1 MEHRP
6 VSAAEGGDRVP
17 GALASGSAAASAAV
31 GPAGVRLR
39 RMRREDLPTV
49 SEIERAS
56 FPTPW
61 SEATFRGLL
70 GRANAALLVAETPVG
85 ELLGHAALWTAGPEA
100 ELGDLAVRPEARGRG
115 VGRTLLLAAL
125 DEAERR
131 GARTIFLEV
140 RESNAAAR
148 GLYEAA
154 GFAVVDRRAG
164 YYDRPREDALV
175 MRRSLT
181 GRSASG

>member
-1 MEHRP
+1 MSAAERSGRAAEP
-6 VSAAEGGDRVP
+6 GPSREVAPSAAEG
-17 GALASGSAAASAAV
+17 AAR
-31 GPAGVRLR
+31 VRLR
-39 RMRREDLPTV
+39 RMRREDLPAI

-70 GRANAALLVAETPVG
+70 GRANAALLVAETEEG

-115 VGRTLLLAAL
+115 VGRTLLRAAL

-140 RESNAAAR
+140 RESNAPAR

-181 GRSASG
+181 GRSGFG

>member
-1 MEHRP
+1 MSAAERGGPAAGHWP
-6 VSAAEGGDRVP
+6 PGSAPASAAEG
-17 GALASGSAAASAAV
+17 
-31 GPAGVRLR
+31 AGGIRLR
-39 RMRREDLPTV
+39 RMRREDLPAV
-49 SEIERAS
+49 SDIERAS

-70 GRANAALLVAETPVG
+70 GRANAALLVAESPNG

-115 VGRTLLLAAL
+115 VGRTLLRAAL
-125 DEAERR
+125 EEAERR
-131 GARTIFLEV
+131 RARTIFLEV
-140 RESNAAAR
+140 RESNAPAR

-181 GRSASG
+181 GRSGTG